1 MIELFAERKQGIAA
15 TALAGGRQRA
25 ANVAAALTLRGQMK
39 ARAELC
45 NEAVA
50 VLIRLCYEADT
61 DGGAANV
68 DKVTG
73 RLLIPAPWGEAG
85 HRRYGLRSTEG
96 RALRR
101 YMQDLQDYKP
111 AGAPVFTYDPASRCW
126 GLNLWDFAQLTGALS
141 YWQRWGMNE
150 KGFGERVR

>member
-1 MIELFAERKQGIAA
+1 MIELFAERKQSIAA

-25 ANVAAALTLRGQMK
+25 ASVAAALSLRGQMK

-61 DGGAANV
+61 GGGPANV
-68 DKVTG
+68 DRATG
-73 RLLIPAPWGEAG
+73 RILIPCPWGEAG

-101 YMQDLQDYKP
+101 YMVDLQDHKP
-111 AGAPVFTYDPASRCW
+111 AGAPIFTYDPLTRNWYLNFYDHNGPRALAYWERW
-126 GLNLWDFAQLTGALS
+126 GLTENA
-141 YWQRWGMNE
+141 YR
-150 KGFGERVR
+150 ERVR